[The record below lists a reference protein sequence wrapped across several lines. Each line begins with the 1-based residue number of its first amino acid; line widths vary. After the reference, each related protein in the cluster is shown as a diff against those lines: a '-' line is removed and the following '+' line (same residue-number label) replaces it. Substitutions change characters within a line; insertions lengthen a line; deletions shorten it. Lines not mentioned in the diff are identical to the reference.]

1 MIKKIPSLRKP
12 SWLNRAALIAG
23 TIAGGIALRLALLL
37 ADRLLKPVQQL
48 TSAARKMAQGDL
60 TQRVTVHGADELAE
74 LGLAFNHMAGSLQ
87 KAEQNRQAMT
97 ADEGKERHFAYVVD
111 EPHHQVAAQAR
122 QAHRSVRV
130 PRIQIGEIEIRV
142 GREGMDHRLDGHPVR
157 EFQWFE
163 FREGGDH
170 TMALVGNIVI
180 IG

>member
-1 MIKKIPSLRKP
+1 VCD
-12 SWLNRAALIAG
+12 ALGNEAQDGG
-23 TIAGGIALRLALLL
+23 TVLRLGQF
-37 ADRLLKPVQQL
+37 QQL
-48 TSAARKMAQGDL
+48 RG
-60 TQRVTVHGADELAE
+60 G
-74 LGLAFNHMAGSLQ
+74 F
-87 KAEQNRQAMT
+87 RQAMT